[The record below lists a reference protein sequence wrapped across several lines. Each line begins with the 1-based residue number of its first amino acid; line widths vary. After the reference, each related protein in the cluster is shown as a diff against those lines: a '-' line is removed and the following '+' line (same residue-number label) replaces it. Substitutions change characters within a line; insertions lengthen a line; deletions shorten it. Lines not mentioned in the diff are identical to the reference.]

1 MLLNRSHT
9 DPSNH
14 LNDNIDDKMENMQSF
29 ESDAKKIVR
38 RHLED
43 KDHVITEEEI
53 ASIRVGMT
61 PGTFEDDKA

>member
-1 MLLNRSHT
+1 MLLNRPHT

-14 LNDNIDDKMENMQSF
+14 MNDNFHDQMENGQSF

-61 PGTFEDDKA
+61 PGTGENDKA